1 MKKIKITI
9 SDGKNRGSFTL
20 DPLTQIRFMA
30 YADVN
35 SLNLSHMLE
44 RLVLFGTV
52 HEEEEQPN
60 LSVPDWSCLRNVMS
74 TLDDD
79 LRWTRR
85 DEVLLEQLGQQ

>member
-35 SLNLSHMLE
+35 SLNLPDMVE
-44 RLVLFGTV
+44 RLVAFGTAA
-52 HEEEEQPN
+52 EDEEQPN
-60 LSVPDWSCLRNVMS
+60 LSVPDGNCLRNAVA
-74 TLDDD
+74 TIDDD

-85 DEVLLEQLGQQ
+85 DEVLLEQLGQ

>member
-1 MKKIKITI
+1 MNSIKITI

-35 SLNLSHMLE
+35 SLNVSDMLE
-44 RLVLFGTV
+44 RLVLFGTAD
-52 HEEEEQPN
+52 EDEEQPN
-60 LSVPDWSCLRNVMS
+60 LSVPGGNCLRNAVA
-74 TLDDD
+74 TIDDD

-85 DEVLLEQLGQQ
+85 DEVLLEQLGQ